1 TRWLCSSLSGEL
13 QILYLG
19 QKDSACNVLAHSSV
33 YLGFLWPDLVV
44 LGSSSCSLC
53 CRASPT
59 PSMLPGPLRPLS
71 AARFGDSGE

>member
-1 TRWLCSSLSGEL
+1 TRWLCSSLS
-13 QILYLG
+13 
-19 QKDSACNVLAHSSV
+19 
-33 YLGFLWPDLVV
+33 DLVV

-71 AARFGDSGE
+71 AAR